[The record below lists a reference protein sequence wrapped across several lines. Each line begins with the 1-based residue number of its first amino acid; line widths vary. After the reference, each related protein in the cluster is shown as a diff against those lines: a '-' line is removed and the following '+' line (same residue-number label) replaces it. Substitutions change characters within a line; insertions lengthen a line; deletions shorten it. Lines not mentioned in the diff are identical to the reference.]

1 MSIRIDGGV
10 VVGWSG
16 TSHEIV
22 PNGSVLIDGNTVKSV
37 STDKSQ
43 SADRVIDAA
52 GKIVCP
58 GFVNLHVHSQL
69 NIGDYLLTDVTKKDY
84 LAANWFVFGAPLKEK
99 IEPPAPPAV
108 AMGRKYAL
116 YSALRNGATTVLDPG
131 GGPGALDDYVAI
143 VGQTGG
149 RVFFSPPFRSHDIFT
164 DAEGRH
170 YYEERADKGRPGLK
184 VAVDFI
190 KKFHGAH
197 NGRLQGILNP
207 AQAETCEPSL
217 LERKRRRCER
227 IGRADPYSRRRQ
239 FS

>member
-16 TSHEIV
+16 TGHEIV
-22 PNGSVLIDGNTVKSV
+22 PNGSVLIDGDTVKSV
-37 STDKSQ
+37 GTDKSQ
-43 SADRVIDAA
+43 SADRVIDAS

-99 IEPPAPPAV
+99 SRIARAAGGGHGTEIRALQRAPKRRDD
-108 AMGRKYAL
+108 G
-116 YSALRNGATTVLDPG
+116 LDPG

-170 YYEERADKGRPGLK
+170 YYEERADKGVR
-184 VAVDFI
+184 V
-190 KKFHGAH
+190 
-197 NGRLQGILNP
+197 
-207 AQAETCEPSL
+207 
-217 LERKRRRCER
+217 
-227 IGRADPYSRRRQ
+227 
-239 FS
+239 

>member
-69 NIGDYLLTDVTKKDY
+69 NIGDYLLTDVTKK
-84 LAANWFVFGAPLKEK
+84 P
-99 IEPPAPPAV
+99 
-108 AMGRKYAL
+108 
-116 YSALRNGATTVLDPG
+116 
-131 GGPGALDDYVAI
+131 
-143 VGQTGG
+143 
-149 RVFFSPPFRSHDIFT
+149 
-164 DAEGRH
+164 
-170 YYEERADKGRPGLK
+170 
-184 VAVDFI
+184 
-190 KKFHGAH
+190 
-197 NGRLQGILNP
+197 
-207 AQAETCEPSL
+207 
-217 LERKRRRCER
+217 
-227 IGRADPYSRRRQ
+227 
-239 FS
+239 